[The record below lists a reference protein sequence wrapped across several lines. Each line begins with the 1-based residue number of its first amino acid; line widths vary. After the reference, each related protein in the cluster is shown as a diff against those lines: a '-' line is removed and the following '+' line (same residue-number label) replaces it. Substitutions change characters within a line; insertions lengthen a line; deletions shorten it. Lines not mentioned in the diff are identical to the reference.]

1 MEIATVV
8 LLAVIAVLQV
18 VNIAYAHRSYKLSK
32 VNRGYSI
39 TILDSMSKQNEN
51 LRRAGVLR

>member
-1 MEIATVV
+1 MDIATVV
-8 LLAVIAVLQV
+8 LLALIAVLQV
-18 VNIAYAHRSYKLSK
+18 VTIVYAYRGYKLSK